1 MPSSPTSLTTRS
13 RLSGIRGRRR
23 WLAGLALVGAG
34 WLLSPDAVPI
44 YDGIGQPDE
53 PYRYVAPPS
62 GATRTAEAT
71 SGGAQTPVT
80 AGRNL
85 NGLSVQTKE
94 QGPQFSVFLPQGS
107 LASATGPITISI
119 EPEAPSG
126 APPGAV
132 IDGNVYLVTFTT
144 PASTPVTLTDKAAIA
159 TLYLRATSQRTPQP
173 TMYYR
178 PSTAAA
184 WRPLATTAGGLD
196 LRVASFVGAGE
207 YAVARVP
214 SKNSAG
220 GKRPVLPLLLIG
232 ALVLLSAVVLAV
244 RLRAG
249 GTQE

>member
-1 MPSSPTSLTTRS
+1 MPTSLTS
-13 RLSGIRGRRR
+13 RAIPSGLGDLRGRRR
-23 WLAGLALVGAG
+23 WLAGLALVVVG
-34 WLLSPDAVPI
+34 WLLSPNAVPI

-53 PYRYVAPPS
+53 PYRYVAPPP
-62 GATRTAEAT
+62 GATRTAGAT
-71 SGGAQTPVT
+71 AGGAQTPVT

-107 LASATGPITISI
+107 LASPTGPITISI
-119 EPEAPSG
+119 EPEAPAA

-132 IDGNVYLVTFTT
+132 IDGNVYLVTFAT
-144 PASTPVTLTDKAAIA
+144 PASAPVTLTEKAAIA
-159 TLYLRATSQRTPQP
+159 TLYLRSTSQRTPQP

-178 PSTAAA
+178 PTTDAA
-184 WRPLATTAGGLD
+184 WRPLTTTAGGLD

-214 SKNSAG
+214 SKDGGG

-232 ALVLLSAVVLAV
+232 ALVVLSAVVLAV

-249 GTQE
+249 GAQE